1 MENGNWKLGRK
12 RKDNAETR
20 RAQHSRREKSKSAGN
35 EASATL
41 KNEEKRSLPPFLRQG
56 ERSAGPTKGRKIG
69 RVEMNGLLGMIA
81 LQQHVVIVEWQRG
94 LIGWLIIGLLA
105 GWLAGKM
112 ARGHGFGCI
121 GDILIGLIGSV
132 IGGWIFTQLGIGHA
146 NTFLFSLAAATVG
159 AVLLVS
165 IAHLFFGGKS

>member
-1 MENGNWKLGRK
+1 VNNLIVFAVFQ
-12 RKDNAETR
+12 DTA
-20 RAQHSRREKSKSAGN
+20 
-35 EASATL
+35 
-41 KNEEKRSLPPFLRQG
+41 RSWDV
-56 ERSAGPTKGRKIG
+56 RSVWITIP
-69 RVEMNGLLGMIA
+69 
-81 LQQHVVIVEWQRG
+81 HG
-94 LIGWLIIGLLA
+94 LIWWLLIGLLA

-112 ARGHGFGCI
+112 ARGRGFGCI

-132 IGGWIFTQLGIGHA
+132 IGGWIFTQLGIGHE